1 MGIPNQVCLRKTF
14 LNNVE
19 DVTPAQVVKETVD
32 SPLGGNLKER
42 RGTSLFRVGGGDLKG
57 SRRCTL
63 ALGLHDPAA
72 SENTHWAAR
81 EVLVTEDASPFPCH
95 PEAQASVA
103 QRCAGMRRRR
113 GIWKK

>member
-32 SPLGGNLKER
+32 SPLGKER
-42 RGTSLFRVGGGDLKG
+42 NISLRGGGGDLKG